1 MDPIGL
7 GLGVLERVDIR
18 QAFSNEP
25 QVFTPWL
32 AQNLHLLAAELGMEG
47 MQQEGTEV
55 SIGSYR
61 ADIVATL
68 PDDTKVVIENQL
80 EVADLKHLGQI
91 LAYLAGLGAQVV
103 IWVATRFDDA
113 HLTAIRWLNEHTSD
127 PFAFFAVAVGAVR
140 IGDSKIAPTFE
151 VKERPNGWVRAV
163 QVTGGELGGHGEI
176 RREFWS
182 YYKDKVPSAGIPV
195 GAYTHVYFPS
205 GTEENDLVH
214 IHMFKRKVS
223 VYVGKSRD
231 TEEIDEQ
238 IERLE
243 ERFIKGLGGNFTLRN
258 GRRLFETV
266 KLVDIREKSNWDEIL
281 DWFEQQRAIYLEILA
296 EEPSDQADAQ

>member
-32 AQNLHLLAAELGMEG
+32 VQNLHLLAAELGMEG

-103 IWVATRFDDA
+103 IWVATRFDDV
-113 HLTAIRWLNEHTSD
+113 HLTAIRWLNEHTSA

-151 VKERPNGWVRAV
+151 VQERPDGWVRKV
-163 QVTGGELGGHGEI
+163 QGTEGQFGEHSEI
-176 RREFWS
+176 RREFWT
-182 YYKDKVPSAGIPV
+182 YYKDHIPSAGIPV
-195 GAYTHVYFPS
+195 GDYTNIRWSADAEEDDRVHLHV
-205 GTEENDLVH
+205 
-214 IHMFKRKVS
+214 FKRKVS
-223 VYVGKSRD
+223 VYVAAKSRE
-231 TEEIDEQ
+231 EEIDEQ
-238 IERLE
+238 VERLE
-243 ERFIKGLGGNFTLRN
+243 ERFEGLGGNFTLRN